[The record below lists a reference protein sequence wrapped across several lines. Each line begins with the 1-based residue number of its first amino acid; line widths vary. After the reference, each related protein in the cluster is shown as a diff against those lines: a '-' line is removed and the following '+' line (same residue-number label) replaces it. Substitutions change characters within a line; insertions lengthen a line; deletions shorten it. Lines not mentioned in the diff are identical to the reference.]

1 MSYPG
6 TQHGGYES
14 SQSVFLGRN
23 RKNNLSRASREFT
36 DLLKGRELRFVH
48 FDDHPSIKPRAQP
61 PIPLEEA
68 EPCEGPHGVP
78 IMPIAEC
85 NT

>member
-1 MSYPG
+1 MI
-6 TQHGGYES
+6 
-14 SQSVFLGRN
+14 
-23 RKNNLSRASREFT
+23 
-36 DLLKGRELRFVH
+36 DL
-48 FDDHPSIKPRAQP
+48 KPRAQPHMPLETRIRVQP